1 VRALERAARLQPD
14 DATIHEHLGDARA
27 AGGDRVGAGE
37 AYRRALELSR
47 AFSERTREPGN
58 DSERILA
65 RKLAELSGES

>member
-1 VRALERAARLQPD
+1 MRALERAARLQPD

-37 AYRRALELSR
+37 SYRRALELSR
-47 AFSERTREPGN
+47 GVSDRSRDP
-58 DSERILA
+58 DSERVLA